1 MSSAATGVR
10 PGSPPTSCPRLPCS
24 PPTSPNASS
33 SSSSD
38 QAARPHEVANEL
50 GDWERVSRSPAG
62 HRQSSASARRA
73 HGRGD
78 ALRRELA
85 DAREQ
90 QTAAAEMLQVINSS
104 PGDLAPVFAAM
115 LEKAIN
121 LCAASFGLLMRCD
134 GDALRTV
141 AHHNSPPKFIEFH
154 QAPVHPAPGM
164 ANYRILRGGDVVT
177 FVDIAVARGVWCR
190 TFRMYL
196 STSVAVLPPSSPQR
210 RNSRRPRP
218 AKPAPGRIGWRSGRL
233 MNKPAAHRL
242 DSTFPVG

>member
-1 MSSAATGVR
+1 MRLRAVRRTRQHDPTRSQMSRETGSALADPQQVI
-10 PGSPPTSCPRLPCS
+10 
-24 PPTSPNASS
+24 
-33 SSSSD
+33 
-38 QAARPHEVANEL
+38 ANL
-50 GDWERVSRSPAG
+50 QHQLDERTAER
-62 HRQSSASARRA
+62 
-73 HGRGD
+73 D